1 MPTRYLNFSQLNT
14 LFFILNILGHDVY
27 HDFGSDS
34 GRLIDSMAALNMI
47 NSFLGLAGGTKV
59 KSQNLKSQRKPNSK
73 CQLEYTTPMPSQTI
87 IYITKFKKHKNSIRI
102 SNGSRPITQTN
113 SNIKSK
119 SK

>member
-1 MPTRYLNFSQLNT
+1 MPPRILNFLPLDA

-59 KSQNLKSQRKPNSK
+59 KSQ
-73 CQLEYTTPMPSQTI
+73 LEYATAT
-87 IYITKFKKHKNSIRI
+87 SIRI
-102 SNGSRPITQTN
+102 FRRKLSSRVAT
-113 SNIKSK
+113 
-119 SK
+119 